1 MYNKFT
7 STHIKIIWL
16 KRLKEH
22 KYWIKITKNAY
33 ILKYDFDVTWMDIKI
48 NIMTY
53 DMRFCNSEDVLLS
66 IITEYKDR

>member
-1 MYNKFT
+1 
-7 STHIKIIWL
+7 
-16 KRLKEH
+16 
-22 KYWIKITKNAY
+22 
-33 ILKYDFDVTWMDIKI
+33 MDIKI